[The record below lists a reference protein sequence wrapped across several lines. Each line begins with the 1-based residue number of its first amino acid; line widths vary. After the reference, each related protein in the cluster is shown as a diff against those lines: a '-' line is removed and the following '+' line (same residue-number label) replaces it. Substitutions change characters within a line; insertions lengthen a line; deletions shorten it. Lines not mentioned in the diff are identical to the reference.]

1 VERSEWVPAMTKR
14 SEIYD
19 FAANGADFDL
29 LTCSGSSAYEA
40 CADMASSSPF
50 LEFDVDNLLATDI
63 LDATLGCNGD
73 YGVLPAFA
81 EVTATNYDTSTTT
94 TELGTSQP
102 ESPIDPAE
110 EECSVQQNGAA
121 KRIKREKPLRGVVR
135 KPWTPAEE
143 VLFSK
148 ALAHFGPKD
157 VETNPITGRVSIHLG
172 SVSSNA
178 KKSRFERSNIEL
190 NVAKGVLSPL
200 HHVRRRVIDL

>member
-1 VERSEWVPAMTKR
+1 MTGR
-14 SEIYD
+14 THQGIGESVTGIVDVSDELIFREI
-19 FAANGADFDL
+19 
-29 LTCSGSSAYEA
+29 SRP
-40 CADMASSSPF
+40 MSP
-50 LEFDVDNLLATDI
+50 E
-63 LDATLGCNGD
+63 TL
-73 YGVLPAFA
+73 
-81 EVTATNYDTSTTT
+81 
-94 TELGTSQP
+94 
-102 ESPIDPAE
+102 
-110 EECSVQQNGAA
+110 QQNGAA

-135 KPWTPAEE
+135 KPWTPAE